1 MVKQIRTDLVSSKT
15 SDPDCM
21 PMMILKNFEAKLSYM
36 LADLFNINWKAS
48 CFPDCRQ
55 VLPLVTVFKNVGERS
70 VSKTYHLPTYLLLSV
85 VTKIYEKHVN
95 SLINHFGK

>member
-55 VLPLVTVFKNVGERS
+55 VSPVVTVFKNVGERS
-70 VSKTYHLPTYLLLSV
+70 VSKTYHTANLLSV